1 MRLAT
6 ARSNTSALG
15 DAFDRI
21 MGFVRAADDL
31 ISRARDELVAAI
43 PDVTAAVD
51 RILEERIR

>member
-6 ARSNTSALG
+6 ARANTSALG

-21 MGFVRAADDL
+21 VGFVRASDDL
-31 ISRARDELVAAI
+31 ISGARDELVAAI